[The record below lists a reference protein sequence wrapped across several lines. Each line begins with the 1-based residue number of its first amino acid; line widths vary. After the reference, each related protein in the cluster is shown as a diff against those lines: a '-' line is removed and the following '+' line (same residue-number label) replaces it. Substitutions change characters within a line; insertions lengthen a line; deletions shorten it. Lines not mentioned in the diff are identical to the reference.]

1 MTSGPA
7 TSLSFGSCPT
17 YTCLFLASIPWR
29 HRFGTITVKTHTH
42 FTVEMFIDYI
52 WNADLRLAEADIA
65 AQESIHWLLLINHVL
80 FDLPKGALL
89 QTPSKQT
96 TLIMTCIS
104 DWYDRNDRILS
115 DSL

>member
-7 TSLSFGSCPT
+7 TSLSFGSRPN

-29 HRFGTITVKTHTH
+29 HSFGTITVKTH
-42 FTVEMFIDYI
+42 FTVEMFINYI
-52 WNADLRLAEADIA
+52 CNADLRLAEADIA
-65 AQESIHWLLLINHVL
+65 AQESIHWLLLVNHVL

-96 TLIMTCIS
+96 TLIMTCIGN
-104 DWYDRNDRILS
+104 WYDRNDRILS
-115 DSL
+115 DFL